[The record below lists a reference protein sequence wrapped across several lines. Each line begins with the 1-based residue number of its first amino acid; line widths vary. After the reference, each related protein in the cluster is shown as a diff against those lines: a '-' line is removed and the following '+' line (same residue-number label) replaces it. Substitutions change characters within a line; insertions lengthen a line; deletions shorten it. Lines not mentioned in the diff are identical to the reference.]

1 MTPDV
6 KRWDKIVRISVLFVI
21 GCMVTGCGPSKLPE
35 RLLTAEM
42 AERWDG
48 TNSPVDISQFT
59 SIEDEAAEELAKHKR
74 QLYLVGLTS
83 LSDGAAE
90 ALGKHEGEL
99 ILGGLTSLS
108 DAQAEGL
115 AKHKGELLLDGL
127 TSLSDKQAE
136 GLAKHEGVLGLSG
149 LTELSDYAAETLAKY
164 RGEIYFDHDKLPP
177 SASKVLKDAGR
188 F

>member
-90 ALGKHEGEL
+90 ALGKHEGTL
-99 ILGGLTSLS
+99 FLWGLTSLS
-108 DAQAEGL
+108 GAQAEGL